1 MTYVHPLDH
10 AHASPHDDVVRL
22 VGGKAANLGVMA
34 RDLGLQL
41 ERRWL
46 RRPITEQ
53 ALNEP
58 HFSAT
63 TDLYSVVANVYRMNI
78 VPLSLRNLGLI
89 AAATLLPFA
98 PIELFAVS
106 PIDLLKKLT
115 GILL

>member
-1 MTYVHPLDH
+1 VLLAGPLLLF
-10 AHASPHDDVVRL
+10 SGKL
-22 VGGKAANLGVMA
+22 VTVMRQGMLDYGAMA
-34 RDLGLQL
+34 RELGAAL

-46 RRPITEQ
+46 HKPMTEQ

-63 TDLYSVVANVYRMNI
+63 TDLYSVVANVYAMNI
-78 VPLSLRNLGLI
+78 APLSLRNLALI
-89 AAATLLPFA
+89 GAATLLPFA